1 MSVER
6 LDAHCSIEYILQNKI
21 VVWKENTVFMKLLT
35 LLMVSVLALSAC
47 SGAPETSHSDLEQI
61 IERGHLNVITMAGP
75 VSYFVYRG
83 QPMGYEYELINRF
96 ADSIA
101 LPVQLV
107 LADSID
113 EMFELLEA
121 GEGDLIAYRLAV
133 TAERRER
140 VAFTDPLHY
149 SRQVLVQ
156 RRPADATR
164 LTRHEIEERMIR
176 NPVHLSGQTV
186 HVRGGAHYAERLHHL
201 SAEIGGEIAVVEA
214 DPSLSTADLIAMV
227 AAGTVD
233 LTVAEQDI
241 ALLFAAAVPGLD
253 ATTPVSLEQQISWA
267 LRPETP
273 DLMATINHWLER
285 ERQHA
290 DFFVIHRKYFV
301 DALSFRNRINSPFL
315 AYEPVTAD
323 RATRGAPAIS
333 QWDDLL
339 QEEAERIGWDWRQ
352 LAALVH
358 TESRFNPRAR
368 SWMGAMGLMQL
379 MPATAR
385 YFGALNPFD
394 PSQNVR
400 AGVSFL
406 EWLQHYWGERIE
418 DPEQRLR
425 FIIASYNVGQGHVE
439 DARRLASI
447 HQANPD
453 VWHAGVSDFLLA
465 KADPRYYTHE
475 VVQFGFARGSE
486 PVQFVERILSLT
498 EHYRRFFD

>member
-1 MSVER
+1 
-6 LDAHCSIEYILQNKI
+6 
-21 VVWKENTVFMKLLT
+21 MKLLT
-35 LLMVSVLALSAC
+35 LCMISVLALSGC
-47 SGAPETSHSDLEQI
+47 SGTSEQSHMDLEQI
-61 IERGHLNVITMAGP
+61 IERGHINVITMAGP
-75 VSYFVYRG
+75 VSYYIYRG
-83 QPMGYEYELINRF
+83 QPMGYEFELINRF

-101 LPVQLV
+101 LPVHLV

-113 EMFELLEA
+113 EMFALLEA
-121 GEGDLIAYRLAV
+121 GKGDLIAYRLAV

-140 VAFTDPLHY
+140 VTFTDPLHY

-156 RRPADATR
+156 RRPDDARRSTGHQSPER
-164 LTRHEIEERMIR
+164 LLR
-176 NPVHLSGQTV
+176 NPVHLAGHTV

-201 SAEIGGEIAVVEA
+201 SAEIGGEITVIEA
-214 DPSLSTADLIAMV
+214 DPALSTADLIAMV
-227 AAGTVD
+227 AAGTID
-233 LTVAEQDI
+233 FTVAEQDI
-241 ALLFAAAVPGLD
+241 ALLFAGAIPGLD
-253 ATTPVSLEQQISWA
+253 AGTAVSLEQQISWA
-267 LRPETP
+267 LRPEAP
-273 DLMATINHWLER
+273 DLMATINHWLDR

-301 DALSFRNRINSPFL
+301 DFRAFRNRMNSPFL
-315 AYEPVTAD
+315 AYEPVV
-323 RATRGAPAIS
+323 GGEPAVRDTPPRSSPALS

-339 QEEAERIGWDWRQ
+339 REQAQRIGWDWRQ

-358 TESRFNPRAR
+358 TESRFNPQAR

-394 PSQNVR
+394 PGQNVR

-425 FIIASYNVGQGHVE
+425 FVIASYNVGQGHVE
-439 DARRLASI
+439 DARRLASLY
-447 HQANPD
+447 QADPD
-453 VWHAGVSDFLLA
+453 VWHAGVSDYLLA
-465 KADPRYYTHE
+465 KADPRYYTNE

-486 PVQFVERILSLT
+486 PVQFVERILTLT
-498 EHYRRFFD
+498 EHYRRFF